1 MLPTVSG
8 LVEQEEQLSQR
19 ASRGRGLDRERST
32 VERVKTIT
40 DNERLS
46 STLSTKILSES
57 LFIRSSTHTARA

>member
-40 DNERLS
+40 DN
-46 STLSTKILSES
+46 
-57 LFIRSSTHTARA
+57 